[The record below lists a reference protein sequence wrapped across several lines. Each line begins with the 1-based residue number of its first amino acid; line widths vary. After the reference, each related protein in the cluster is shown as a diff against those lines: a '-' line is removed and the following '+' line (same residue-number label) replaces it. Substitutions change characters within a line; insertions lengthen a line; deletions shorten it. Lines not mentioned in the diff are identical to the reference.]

1 MRGRTSEP
9 SCNLIARN
17 KELHKEKIDVLLLAP
32 WLLGRAGMWG
42 HIEEEMKFMDSPICI
57 MVQPSTFLLSSSK
70 SIDFIVWH

>member
-9 SCNLIARN
+9 SWNLIARN
-17 KELHKEKIDVLLLAP
+17 KELHKEKIGVLLLSP
-32 WLLGRAGMWG
+32 RLLGRAGMWG
-42 HIEEEMKFMDSPICI
+42 HVEDGMKFTDSPICI

>member
-9 SCNLIARN
+9 SWNLIARN
-17 KELHKEKIDVLLLAP
+17 KELHKEQTDVLLPSP

-42 HIEEEMKFMDSPICI
+42 HIEDEMKFMDSPICI

-70 SIDFIVWH
+70 TIDFIVWH

>member
-9 SCNLIARN
+9 SWNLIARN
-17 KELHKEKIDVLLLAP
+17 KELHKEKIDVLLLSP
-32 WLLGRAGMWG
+32 WLLGRAATWG
-42 HIEEEMKFMDSPICI
+42 HIEDEMNFMDRPICI

>member
-9 SCNLIARN
+9 SWNLIARN
-17 KELHKEKIDVLLLAP
+17 KELHKEKIDVLLLSR
-32 WLLGRAGMWG
+32 WLLGGAGMWG
-42 HIEEEMKFMDSPICI
+42 HIEDEMKFMDSPNCI